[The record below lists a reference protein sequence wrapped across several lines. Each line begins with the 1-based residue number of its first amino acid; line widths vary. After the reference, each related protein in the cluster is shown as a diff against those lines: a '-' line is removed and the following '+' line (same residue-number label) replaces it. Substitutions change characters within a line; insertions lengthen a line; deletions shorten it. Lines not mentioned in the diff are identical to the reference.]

1 MPAKTMP
8 AKTMPAKTMPAK
20 TMPAKTM
27 PAKSAQP
34 NATPAKSGT
43 TRATPAKSATSKGVP
58 AKAATVGKAAPA
70 KAATAGKAAPAKAAT
85 AGKAAPAKPAA
96 AKTTSKVAPIIE
108 AARSRGARTRAVT
121 DDTAEQ
127 PQVTTARRQPVAEA
141 MIIVPPAPHDLPP
154 EAPQAP
160 APLAAGAAAAHAAAV
175 NAVEAELRRTGG
187 SVTQTRGP
195 GAGTRP
201 AAVQG
206 IRPPTAPRAA
216 TGQEFIAAN
225 AGASRG
231 VLLPGDAVIHGTIA
245 GDRYLSPATKRM
257 YQRRRR
263 VALIAFLTLAVLVLL
278 LGQLLRGNDDR
289 AAPVT
294 RTPAASA
301 LVGGPL
307 PALPTTATTVEA
319 TRKTAVAATAA
330 ATGPA
335 PAGGGDT
342 TETRAAAG
350 TIKDFRFVAGYGPVL
365 GTTGTLRR
373 FKVAVQKT
381 VGQGDGGDFN
391 DEVDRILGDP
401 RSWIAGHQFR
411 LQRVPQSAASEFTIF
426 LASAKT
432 SARLCEKGGLVTGGF
447 TSCRLPGQVIMNLDR
462 WDHAVPDYPAPLE
475 TYRAYAINHEVGHQL
490 GHGHEACLG
499 KGRVAPVMMQQTYG
513 LNGCVANAWPY
524 VGGKRYVGVPTA

>member
-1 MPAKTMP
+1 
-8 AKTMPAKTMPAK
+8 
-20 TMPAKTM
+20 
-27 PAKSAQP
+27 
-34 NATPAKSGT
+34 
-43 TRATPAKSATSKGVP
+43 
-58 AKAATVGKAAPA
+58 
-70 KAATAGKAAPAKAAT
+70 
-85 AGKAAPAKPAA
+85 
-96 AKTTSKVAPIIE
+96 
-108 AARSRGARTRAVT
+108 
-121 DDTAEQ
+121 
-127 PQVTTARRQPVAEA
+127 VAEA
-141 MIIVPPAPHDLPP
+141 MIIAPPAPHVLPP
-154 EAPQAP
+154 EPPQAP
-160 APLAAGAAAAHAAAV
+160 APLVAGAAAAHAAAV
-175 NAVEAELRRTGG
+175 NAAEAELRRTGG

-206 IRPPTAPRAA
+206 VRPPTAPHAA

-231 VLLPGDAVIHGTIA
+231 IPLPGDAVIHGTIA
-245 GDRYLSPATKRM
+245 GERYLSPATKRM

-263 VALIAFLTLAVLVLL
+263 AALIAFLTLAVLVLL
-278 LGQLLRGNDDR
+278 LGQFLRGNDGR
-289 AAPVT
+289 AASVT

-307 PALPTTATTVEA
+307 PALPTATTTVEA

-330 ATGPA
+330 ASGPA
-335 PAGGGDT
+335 PADAGDT
-342 TETRAAAG
+342 TATRAAAG
-350 TIKDFRFVAGYGPVL
+350 TINDFRFVAGYGPVL

-426 LASAKT
+426 LASADT
-432 SARLCEKGGLVTGGF
+432 SARLCEKGGLVTGGY

-462 WDHAVPDYPAPLE
+462 WENAVPDYPAPLE